1 MLQILET
8 AQTITSLNEHGEG
21 VASVDAD
28 ASDSAVVEVPMT
40 VPGDKVVVEVSERD
54 FQLSQRWTTT
64 PTKPK
69 WPLRGKLLMLEAPS
83 AQRATPRCKY
93 FGACGGCRTQ
103 HVEYAEQRRE
113 KQRRVEELF
122 APIQADVSPGMEI
135 RTIRGV
141 ADAGGS
147 SGAYHYRN
155 KTEFTCSTGRWL
167 LDSDRVDAQDGANE
181 VEEEQDV
188 QSRFPF
194 TVGFFPLAL
203 TNARRQRRRS
213 KRSRRRWSPR
223 ILSIDQCALQDA
235 ACNHLLQA
243 LVARCVEAGVEA
255 YDFDSHS
262 GFLKQI
268 VLRRGVN
275 PHANVEIMLGLVTT
289 SMDGPQSDAL
299 RHIVGDLSA
308 DEELLRGHED
318 GVNARL
324 VSVVQRMDPE
334 AQRHRQQD
342 AAGEGDRGEDCER
355 VLFGE
360 AYLEDTLLGHRFR
373 ISFDSFF
380 QPNSVQASVLY
391 REVQR
396 ELALEETPPVI
407 WDLFCGVGS
416 IGICMG
422 PFARKVVG
430 FEIVRAA
437 VDNARVNAQLNGYSE
452 SQMEFHYA
460 DLTQEWP
467 QELDVVAER
476 PDVVIVDPPR
486 AGLHK
491 KLVKFLRRLA
501 PSKICYIS
509 CNPNTQVDDL
519 KRLCQDESEGASY
532 RVRHLQPV
540 DMLPH
545 TPHIETV
552 AWLERV
558 SSE

>member
-1 MLQILET
+1 
-8 AQTITSLNEHGEG
+8 
-21 VASVDAD
+21 VDVG
-28 ASDSAVVEVPMT
+28 ASDLAVVEVPMT
-40 VPGDKVVVEVSERD
+40 VPGDEIVAEVSERD
-54 FQLSQRWTTT
+54 LLLSQRWIAT
-64 PTKPK
+64 PTKSR
-69 WPLRGKLLMLEAPS
+69 WPLRGKLLTMETPS
-83 AQRATPRCKY
+83 AQRATPRCNV
-93 FGACGGCRTQ
+93 A
-103 HVEYAEQRRE
+103 YAEQLRD

-122 APIQADVSPGMEI
+122 GSIKADVSPEMEV
-135 RTIRGV
+135 REIRGV
-141 ADAGGS
+141 TGEENGS
-147 SGAYHYRN
+147 EVYHYRN

-167 LDSDRVDAQDGANE
+167 LDDDRVDDHEAEEDDNE
-181 VEEEQDV
+181 VDEALELGDQL
-188 QSRFPF
+188 RFPF

-203 TNARRQRRRS
+203 SNARRQKRRS

-223 ILSIDQCALQDA
+223 ILSIDQCALQDV
-235 ACNHLLQA
+235 ACNHLLQG
-243 LVARCVEAGVEA
+243 LVTRCEDAGVKA

-268 VLRRGVN
+268 VMRRGIN
-275 PHANVEIMLGLVTT
+275 RDGSVEIMLGLVTT
-289 SMDGPQSDAL
+289 SMDGTQSDTL
-299 RHIVGDLSA
+299 QRIVDELSA
-308 DEELLRGHED
+308 NKDLLSDHTAEGD
-318 GVNARL
+318 AQV
-324 VSVVQRMDPE
+324 VSIVQRMDPE
-334 AQRHRQQD
+334 AQRHRQQGAVSED
-342 AAGEGDRGEDCER
+342 DRGEDCER

-360 AYLEDTLLGHRFR
+360 AHLEDSILNHSFR

-380 QPNSVQASVLY
+380 QPNTVQASVLY

-396 ELALEETPPVI
+396 ELALAETPPVV

-430 FEIVRAA
+430 FEIVQAA
-437 VDNARVNAQLNGYSE
+437 VEKARVNARLNGYAE
-452 SQMEFHYA
+452 GQMEFHYA

-467 QELDVVAER
+467 QEVDAIAER

-501 PSKICYIS
+501 PAKICYIS

-519 KRLCQDESEGASY
+519 KRLCQDGYEGAAY
-532 RVRHLQPV
+532 RVRYLQPV

-552 AWLERV
+552 AWLERCQ
-558 SSE
+558 SG